1 MPPSLDGSATALP
14 QQDVW
19 NRIRAMDARAAKAC
33 QVSADARLEVGDI
46 RRERRV
52 RNRVGIRVNYETD
65 LDLIG
70 AGLKEN
76 ER

>member
-1 MPPSLDGSATALP
+1 
-14 QQDVW
+14 
-19 NRIRAMDARAAKAC
+19 MDARAAKAC

-52 RNRVGIRVNYETD
+52 RTRVGIRVNYETD

-76 ER
+76 EG